1 VEAVLTADS
10 APAAS
15 ASHRRRMLAERP
27 ILRGLDPRVLSDLD
41 SAFEL
46 VRVPRGARIVARGQ
60 SGVPFFLILE
70 GGVRASYVDAT
81 GRRRVVFEHFRGG
94 SFGEAL
100 VLTQLP
106 SPLDVD
112 AIRDCLLLALAP
124 EKFCAIAA
132 RHPEFVLTFARFVA
146 ERVVKH
152 YDSPEVLAAFA
163 GSADRLP
170 RSIAVL
176 SAGGPELQRTRDL
189 LAQAL
194 SASRDTRRVTADDAR
209 HAPSGASGTDEDD
222 AYWRYA
228 KWLSD
233 LDVRSDLLLLEGDC
247 SNATWRD
254 FCLRQADRLVILLQ
268 GDASVPSP
276 GAQLDWWRGAKISEL
291 ATHVEVAIVH
301 PGYTVRPHAG
311 VACARLPGVA
321 RIHHIKDGDAHGAQ
335 RLARWLLDR
344 PVGLVLGGGG
354 AYGIAHVGV
363 LKALEEARVS
373 VDIVGGTSMGAIFAG
388 GVARGWSADEIM
400 DHVRN
405 LFSSRFALYD
415 PTLPFSA
422 LLAGKKLQ
430 RVLRGLFED
439 IDIADLW
446 LPFFCVSTNISRA
459 QRQVHDEGPL
469 YDAIRASCSIPGLF
483 PPHESLQQWLVDGG
497 LVGNLPI
504 DVMAERC
511 RGPMI
516 AVDVFPY
523 RRRREET
530 ERHARRRF
538 DLREKFKQWAKSRP
552 YLFDVLMHA
561 TLVGS
566 QHSTEVALS
575 EHRLA
580 LYLEPEL
587 ERFRILDW
595 RAYESLFQ
603 AGYVCAKR
611 ALDAGAL
618 QRSLWEGPA

>member
-1 VEAVLTADS
+1 
-10 APAAS
+10 
-15 ASHRRRMLAERP
+15 
-27 ILRGLDPRVLSDLD
+27 
-41 SAFEL
+41 
-46 VRVPRGARIVARGQ
+46 
-60 SGVPFFLILE
+60 
-70 GGVRASYVDAT
+70 
-81 GRRRVVFEHFRGG
+81 VFEHFQGG
-94 SFGEAL
+94 TIGEAL

-112 AIRDCLLLALAP
+112 AIRDCLLLALPP
-124 EKFCAIAA
+124 EKFCALAA
-132 RHPEFVLTFARFVA
+132 QHPEFILSFARFVA

-163 GSADRLP
+163 GEADRLP

-176 SAGGPELQRTRDL
+176 SAGGPKLQRTRDL

-209 HAPSGASGTDEDD
+209 HAPSVGPGTHDVDD
-222 AYWRYA
+222 YWRFA
-228 KWLSD
+228 NWLD
-233 LDVRSDLLLLEGDC
+233 QLEVRSDLLLLEGDC
-247 SNATWRD
+247 SNTAWRD
-254 FCLRQADRLVILLQ
+254 FCLRQADRLVVLLEE
-268 GDASVPSP
+268 DERLPSP
-276 GAQLDWWRGAKISEL
+276 GARLDWWPDAKLSEL

-301 PGYTVRPHAG
+301 PSHTVRPRAG

-321 RIHHIKDGDAHGAQ
+321 RIHHIKDGDAQGAE

-363 LKALEEARVS
+363 LKALEEARVP

-400 DHVRN
+400 DHVRD

-430 RVLRGLFED
+430 RVLRELFED

-459 QRQVHDEGPL
+459 ERQVHDAGSL
-469 YDAIRASCSIPGLF
+469 YDAICASCSIPGLF
-483 PPHESLQQWLVDGG
+483 PPHESLRQWHVDGG
-497 LVGNLPI
+497 LVDNLPI
-504 DVMAERC
+504 GIMAERC
-511 RGPMI
+511 RGPTI
-516 AVDVFPY
+516 AVEVFPY
-523 RRRREET
+523 RRRREQT
-530 ERHARRRF
+530 ERRARRRF
-538 DLREKFKQWAKSRP
+538 DLLERFRQWAKSKP
-552 YLFDVLMHA
+552 FVFDVLMHA

-566 QHSTEVALS
+566 QHTTELALS

-580 LYLEPEL
+580 LHLEPQL
-587 ERFRILDW
+587 ARFGILDW
-595 RAYESLFQ
+595 RAYEALFE

-611 ALDAGAL
+611 ELDAGAL
-618 QRSLWEGPA
+618 PRSLWEGRA